1 MIWSDGSVSSVL
13 RNTHY
18 IGHYDYFDKKTG
30 EKIRSNCSTI
40 ITTKTYQKYL
50 EVSKKR
56 QKRKGQ
62 TTYSG
67 RKLPHLL
74 DGIGHCGYCD
84 SFLTTGKNVRTRFY
98 QCRGYWRKY
107 RSTVPNE
114 KFCEFKRTLRLDL
127 TDELVWNAVV
137 DVLSESNL
145 YRETIKLA
153 ILPSDKEKELTKKNN
168 KNTEGKIKRLR
179 KELETIQDAIT
190 KQHTTRL
197 LVENTKQIDAIIKEL
212 EKRELET
219 KSNLEDLQEALD
231 SITTK
236 EKWID

>member
-1 MIWSDGSVSSVL
+1 M
-13 RNTHY
+13 
-18 IGHYDYFDKKTG
+18 
-30 EKIRSNCSTI
+30 
-40 ITTKTYQKYL
+40 
-50 EVSKKR
+50 
-56 QKRKGQ
+56 
-62 TTYSG
+62 
-67 RKLPHLL
+67 
-74 DGIGHCGYCD
+74 
-84 SFLTTGKNVRTRFY
+84 
-98 QCRGYWRKY
+98 
-107 RSTVPNE
+107 PNE

-168 KNTEGKIKRLR
+168 KNTEDKIKRLR

-219 KSNLEDLQEALD
+219 KSNLEDIQETLD
-231 SITTK
+231 NVTTK
-236 EKWID
+236 EKWIDWFLEFGNKIQDLRTAKLTVEHQNEFLKGVVESITVKEKDKTTHSITIKFKEPFVDDRLEWINVKRKSLGYKLTKGKTKKTINGVLSLKKSSQKQ

>member
-1 MIWSDGSVSSVL
+1 M
-13 RNTHY
+13 
-18 IGHYDYFDKKTG
+18 
-30 EKIRSNCSTI
+30 
-40 ITTKTYQKYL
+40 
-50 EVSKKR
+50 
-56 QKRKGQ
+56 
-62 TTYSG
+62 
-67 RKLPHLL
+67 
-74 DGIGHCGYCD
+74 
-84 SFLTTGKNVRTRFY
+84 
-98 QCRGYWRKY
+98 
-107 RSTVPNE
+107 PNE

-168 KNTEGKIKRLR
+168 KNTEDKIKRLR

-231 SITTK
+231 SVTTK
-236 EKWID
+236 EKWIDWYLEFGNKIQDLRTAKLTVEQQNEFLKGVESQLLLKRKIKLHTQLR

>member
-1 MIWSDGSVSSVL
+1 
-13 RNTHY
+13 
-18 IGHYDYFDKKTG
+18 
-30 EKIRSNCSTI
+30 
-40 ITTKTYQKYL
+40 
-50 EVSKKR
+50 
-56 QKRKGQ
+56 
-62 TTYSG
+62 
-67 RKLPHLL
+67 
-74 DGIGHCGYCD
+74 
-84 SFLTTGKNVRTRFY
+84 
-98 QCRGYWRKY
+98 
-107 RSTVPNE
+107 VPNE
-114 KFCEFKRTLRLDL
+114 KFYEFKRTLRLDL

-168 KNTEGKIKRLR
+168 KNTEDKIKRLR

-219 KSNLEDLQEALD
+219 KSNLEDIQETLD
-231 SITTK
+231 NVTTK
-236 EKWID
+236 EKWIDWFLEFGNKIQDLRTAKLTVEHQNEFLKGVVESITVKEKDKTTHSITIKFKEPFVDDRLEWINVKRKSLGYKLTKGKTKKTINGVLSLKKSSQKQ

>member
-1 MIWSDGSVSSVL
+1 M
-13 RNTHY
+13 
-18 IGHYDYFDKKTG
+18 
-30 EKIRSNCSTI
+30 
-40 ITTKTYQKYL
+40 
-50 EVSKKR
+50 
-56 QKRKGQ
+56 
-62 TTYSG
+62 
-67 RKLPHLL
+67 
-74 DGIGHCGYCD
+74 
-84 SFLTTGKNVRTRFY
+84 
-98 QCRGYWRKY
+98 
-107 RSTVPNE
+107 PNE
-114 KFCEFKRTLRLDL
+114 KFYEFKRTLRLDL

-168 KNTEGKIKRLR
+168 KNTEDKIKRLR

-219 KSNLEDLQEALD
+219 KSNLEDIQETLD
-231 SITTK
+231 NVTTK
-236 EKWID
+236 EKWIDWFLEFGNKIQDLRTAKLTVEHQNEFLKGVVESITVKEKDKTTHSITIKFKEPFVDDRLEWINVKRKSLGYKLTKGKTKKTINGVLSLKKSSQKQ

>member
-1 MIWSDGSVSSVL
+1 M
-13 RNTHY
+13 
-18 IGHYDYFDKKTG
+18 
-30 EKIRSNCSTI
+30 
-40 ITTKTYQKYL
+40 
-50 EVSKKR
+50 
-56 QKRKGQ
+56 
-62 TTYSG
+62 
-67 RKLPHLL
+67 
-74 DGIGHCGYCD
+74 
-84 SFLTTGKNVRTRFY
+84 
-98 QCRGYWRKY
+98 
-107 RSTVPNE
+107 PNE

-168 KNTEGKIKRLR
+168 KNTEDKIKRLR

-219 KSNLEDLQEALD
+219 KSNLEDIQETLD
-231 SITTK
+231 NVTTK
-236 EKWID
+236 EKWIDWYLEFGNKIQDLRTAKLTVEHQNEFLKGVVESITVKEKDKTTHSITIKFKEPFVDDRLEWINVKRKSLGYKLTKGKTKKTINGVLSLKKSSQKQ